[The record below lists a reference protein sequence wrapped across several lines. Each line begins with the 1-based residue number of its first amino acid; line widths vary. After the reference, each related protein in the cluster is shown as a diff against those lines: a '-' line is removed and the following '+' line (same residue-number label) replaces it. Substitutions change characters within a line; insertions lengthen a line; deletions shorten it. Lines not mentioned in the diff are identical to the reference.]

1 MFVAALNPK
10 EFVKF
15 KLAEVH
21 DVNHNTK
28 VFRCDSMIFTSLG
41 NRG

>member
-1 MFVAALNPK
+1 VKLTLVFVAALNPK

-28 VFRCDSMIFTSLG
+28 VYR
-41 NRG
+41 